1 MKRALAL
8 AVLAPGCTASIS
20 GSDRSLPTFSAP
32 AGSPTARRRL
42 RRRTDSIPALRL
54 FIHPIRL
61 SINPHPHHQSR
72 GSSL

>member
-8 AVLAPGCTASIS
+8 AVLAPGCAASIS

-32 AGSPTARRRL
+32 AGTPIARRHF
-42 RRRTDSIPALRL
+42 RRRTDGIPVLRL

-72 GSSL
+72 GNTL